1 MSQFPTPACIISE
14 KVVIPLYDARESVEK
29 IFRQYGNML
38 YRTAFVLMKNKYDAE
53 DAVQDAL
60 IRYMECRKTF
70 VQEEQRKAWLLR
82 VTINLCKNKL
92 RFYRN
97 HPGISM
103 EELSLWY
110 ETAEERQVMTHLLEL
125 PRTDREVLLLHYVEG
140 YRCGEIAGLLR
151 CTETAV
157 RKRLERARKQLYQS
171 MGGEK
176 DV

>member
-1 MSQFPTPACIISE
+1 MAETWNDPGRL
-14 KVVIPLYDARESVEK
+14 V
-29 IFRQYGNML
+29 RQYAPSV
-38 YRTAFVLMKNKYDAE
+38 YRLAYARTGSRADAE
-53 DAVQDAL
+53 DVMQEVFLRL
-60 IRYMECRKTF
+60 IKAKPAFDSEAHA
-70 VQEEQRKAWLLR
+70 KAWLLR

-125 PRTDREVLLLHYVEG
+125 PRTYREVLLLHYVEG